1 MKKYLGCAAIF
12 FGFFCV
18 VSSARISQN
27 NIHGRWKAIRIDGEI
42 NINMRIVQKR
52 EFGDWQYSRTFQE
65 SEFEGLVL
73 GKDVNFR
80 LVREAGTLSFDGDL
94 SEEGGSGSFT
104 FYPSLEFEGFLD
116 EKGFRG
122 VEDKELLMLCLN
134 GLSRKYIDDLLALG
148 YADIAFSDLI
158 SFAIHG
164 VTIDFVKE
172 IHALGYNNIS
182 PSKLISFRIHDVEP
196 EYIKSLREF
205 GYTNL
210 DPDKLISFAIHGV
223 TLNFVKSIHA
233 AGYKDISPS
242 DLISF
247 RIHDVDKTFIDRM
260 NDKWGKKLTP
270 RKIIS
275 LKIQE
280 F

>member
-164 VTIDFVKE
+164 VT
-172 IHALGYNNIS
+172 
-182 PSKLISFRIHDVEP
+182 
-196 EYIKSLREF
+196 
-205 GYTNL
+205 
-210 DPDKLISFAIHGV
+210 
-223 TLNFVKSIHA
+223 LNFVKSIHA